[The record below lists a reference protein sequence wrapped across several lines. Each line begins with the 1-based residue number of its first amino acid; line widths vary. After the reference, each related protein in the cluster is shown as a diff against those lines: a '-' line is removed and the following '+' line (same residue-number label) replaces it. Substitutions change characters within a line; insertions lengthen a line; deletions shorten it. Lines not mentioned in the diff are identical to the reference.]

1 MFSKIFFIGIFVL
14 YYVMDKELLV
24 LGLLE
29 TVLGRG
35 KGSKTTSDYAFYCP
49 VCKHHNPKL
58 IVNIKSGQY
67 NCWTCHPPTKGRTP
81 VSLLKKIG
89 AAVDKQIEM
98 KSYFAGDNTKVES
111 AKPDKVQ
118 IPQEFISLAN
128 PDSSLEAR
136 HAIAYLKKR
145 AIGLKDI
152 IKYNIGY
159 CKDGRYRNR
168 IIVPAYD
175 KSGDINYFIAR
186 SFEAEPRRKYD
197 APSCNKT
204 EIIGF
209 EYLINWQIPVILCEG
224 IFDAIAI
231 KRNAI
236 PLFGKTIPKSLM
248 LKLVESEVKTVYL
261 ALDKDALKEA
271 LSYSHELLN
280 HGKEVYLIELDG
292 KDPSEIGFE
301 NMTKLLHRAKP
312 LSFGDLLIKKMQ
324 LL

>member
-1 MFSKIFFIGIFVL
+1 MEKQ
-14 YYVMDKELLV
+14 LLV

-35 KGSKTTSDYAFYCP
+35 KGSKTTPDYAFHCP
-49 VCKHHNPKL
+49 VCKHHKPKL
-58 IVNIKSGQY
+58 VVNILTGQY

-81 VSLLKKIG
+81 VSLFKKLG
-89 AAVDKQIEM
+89 VPSDKLIEM
-98 KSYFAGDNTKVES
+98 KGYFKNDHTRIDDIRISKVALPE
-111 AKPDKVQ
+111 
-118 IPQEFISLAN
+118 EFVSLAKS
-128 PDSSLEAR
+128 DSSLEAR
-136 HAIAYLKKR
+136 HAMAYLKNR
-145 AIGLKDI
+145 GITSKDVV
-152 IKYNIGY
+152 KYNIGY
-159 CKDGRYRNR
+159 CKKGRYRNR
-168 IIVPAYD
+168 IVVPSYD
-175 KSGDINYFIAR
+175 KKGDVNYFIAR
-186 SFEAEPRRKYD
+186 SFETDPARKYD
-197 APSCNKT
+197 APSCNKA

-209 EYLINWQIPVILCEG
+209 EYFINWQVPVILCEG
-224 IFDAIAI
+224 IFDAITI

-248 LKLVESEVKTVYL
+248 MKLVESEVKTVYL

-271 LSYSHELLN
+271 LAYSHELLN
-280 HGKEVYLIELDG
+280 HGKEVYLMELDG